1 MMKKFGAGLLFS
13 IFSLAGCAQN
23 TSLKK
28 AANDN
33 TLLWKVTGKGLKQP
47 SYIFGTIHMIC
58 ADDAQLSASMKTVI
72 KSVDEI
78 YLEVDMDDMMQM
90 FSLMGKMKMNDGA
103 TLRSL
108 LSEADYE
115 LVKEYFNEK
124 GSMLPFS
131 MLETFKPLLATS
143 LIAQSSGECE
153 SMSAMETVIMG
164 AAKDNKKEIKGL
176 ESMAYQAGILDSIPY
191 KAQADLLV
199 QSIKSETAVE
209 KGTESASDMTKLF
222 DAYKSQDLEVL
233 ENLMIKSE
241 AGLGEY
247 MDLLLFKRN
256 HNWIEKMKEILPAK
270 SVLIAV
276 GAGHLPGDEGVLN
289 LLKKEGYTVEPID
302 NSRVTEI

>member
-1 MMKKFGAGLLFS
+1 MMKKIGAGLLFS

-23 TSLKK
+23 PPLKK

-33 TLLWKVTGKGLKQP
+33 TLLWKVSGKNLKQP

-58 ADDAQLSASMKTVI
+58 ADDALLSDNMKTVI

-103 TLRSL
+103 TLRGL

-115 LVKEYFNEK
+115 LVKEYFTEK

-143 LIAQSSGECE
+143 LIAQNSGQCE
-153 SMSAMETVIMG
+153 TMSAMETVIMG
-164 AAKDNKKEIKGL
+164 AAKDSKKEIKGL

-191 KAQADLLV
+191 KVQAELLV
-199 QSIKSETAVE
+199 QSIKSESAVE
-209 KGTESASDMTKLF
+209 NGTEIASETNKLF
-222 DAYKSQDLEVL
+222 DAYKSQNLEVL

-241 AGLGEY
+241 AGLSEY

-256 HNWIEKMKEILPAK
+256 HNWIAKMKEILPAK

-302 NSRVTEI
+302 NSQVKEI